1 MSKRWMLVGAVAMA
15 LTIMSASSV
24 RAKDE
29 EKSKEES
36 EVKMALKDV
45 PAAVQATL
53 VREAAG
59 QSIKAV
65 DKETKDGK
73 TIYEVDVVI
82 DGTNYEIVVGSDG
95 RLISKKVDKEED
107 EKAGEKKEKEKK
119 D

>member
-1 MSKRWMLVGAVAMA
+1 MSKRWMLVGAVTMA
-15 LTIMSASSV
+15 LTVMSVSSA

-29 EKSKEES
+29 EKGKEEA

-45 PAAVQATL
+45 PAEVQATL
-53 VREAAG
+53 TREAAG
-59 QSIKAV
+59 QSIKSV

-95 RLISKKVDKEED
+95 KLISKTVDKEED
-107 EKAGEKKEKEKK
+107 EKAGDKEKKEKK